1 MNKDLIKWAKGK
13 VEYLRTEEKKNRK
26 RYSILT
32 IIISILNLIIVILA
46 SMAIHALITSKEK
59 MTNDHNLKIQLVMA
73 CIAAGVTILIFLLT
87 IFNMVYRSVT
97 KKEIYRKAL
106 DEIQVEI
113 IKYKEKHEDYFAKDI
128 KDPEQLLKK
137 NVEKINTRVKK
148 THQSKHWFSMIIT
161 ALSGGENA

>member
-13 VEYLRTEEKKNRK
+13 VQYLRVEEKKNRK
-26 RYSILT
+26 RYSALT
-32 IIISILNLIIVILA
+32 IIVSVLNLVIVILA
-46 SMAIHALITSKEK
+46 SMAIHALITSREK
-59 MTNDHNLKIQLVMA
+59 MTNNHNLKVQLIMA
-73 CIAAGVTILIFLLT
+73 CIAAGVTILIFILT

-113 IKYKEKHEDYFAKDI
+113 IKYKEKHEDYFKKEI
-128 KDPEQLLKK
+128 KDPEELLKK
-137 NVEKINTRVKK
+137 NVTKLYQNVKK
-148 THQSKHWFSMIIT
+148 THQSKNWFSMLIT